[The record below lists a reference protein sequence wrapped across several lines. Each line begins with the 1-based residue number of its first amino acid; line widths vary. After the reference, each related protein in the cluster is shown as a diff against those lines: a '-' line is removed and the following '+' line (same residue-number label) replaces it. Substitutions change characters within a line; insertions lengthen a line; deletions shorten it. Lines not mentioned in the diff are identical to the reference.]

1 MLLDIVS
8 PLHSTQ
14 AFKLI
19 KQREKMRK
27 IIETKH
33 KVDYEN
39 LMNRYDKIN
48 PAKMVKENFK
58 RKKGVGLYEDFDTFK
73 NWSFNLTTAEDDSM
87 QEVA

>member
-1 MLLDIVS
+1 MLIDIVS

-27 IIETKH
+27 IIDTKH
-33 KVDYEN
+33 KNDYAN
-39 LMNRYDKIN
+39 LMNRYDKLN
-48 PAKMVKENFK
+48 PAKMIKENFK
-58 RKKGVGLYEDFDTFK
+58 RKKGLLYEDFDTFK
-73 NWSFNLTTAEDDSM
+73 NWSFNLTTEDSM